1 MKMKRLITSVLL
13 LLAFLFPVAPAYAY
27 DFEVDGIYYNFRSDA
42 GIVEVTESP
51 STNKYS
57 GAVTIPET
65 VTYNGSTYTVK
76 VIDDWAFSG
85 CNGLTSVT
93 IGNSVSIIGIQA
105 FAHCDNLTSVNIG
118 SAVTY
123 IGDNV
128 FSYTRNLSHLV
139 VASENPRY
147 DSRDD
152 CNAVILTA
160 NNILWA
166 GCQSTVIPNSV
177 TGIRMGAFAGC
188 VGLTSVVIPGS
199 VTGIGTGAFSGCANL
214 ESIIVDNGNAAYDS
228 RDNCNAII
236 ETASN
241 RLFAGCQNTVIPS
254 TVTSIGDYAFAGMS
268 GLTSIAIP
276 ESVTAIGENAFQDCS
291 GLTSVAIPSSV
302 TSIGKYAF
310 MRCSGLTSVTIPS
323 SVTSIM
329 EGMFLMCSGLTS
341 VTIPCSVTS
350 IGNYAFVE
358 CSGLTCL
365 TIPGSVSAIGTW
377 AFWKCTGLTDVYS
390 HIADLSSV
398 TCGSATFYLSDKN
411 YSGRTLHVPQGA
423 ADAYQADEHWYPY
436 FEQIVD
442 DVMPEE
448 YLRGDVNLDGEIDL
462 SDINAVVDIIL
473 GRDIYA
479 ARADVNSDGEITIA
493 DINVI
498 IDIIVSAHEE
508 PEHEWVDLG
517 LPSGTLWATC
527 NVGANAP
534 EEFGHQF
541 AWGETAP
548 KETYSWDT
556 YKWCENGLLTRYC
569 NDSSFGPVDNKVEL
583 DPEDDAAY
591 VNWGPSWR
599 MPTVAQLEELYDNCT
614 QQWTTMNGVK
624 GILVTGPNGNTMF
637 LPAAGF
643 NWGDNNTGEGT
654 SGDIWSRELYTNIC
668 DFAYRLMFHY
678 EGWRAPSTGTRSFG
692 STVRAVRIPF

>member
-1 MKMKRLITSVLL
+1 MRRLITSALL
-13 LLAFLFPVAPAYAY
+13 LLAFLLPVATAYAY

-42 GIVEVTESP
+42 GIVAVTESP
-51 STNKYS
+51 NTNKYS
-57 GAVTIPET
+57 GDVTIPET
-65 VTYNGSTYTVK
+65 VTYNGSTYTVR
-76 VIDDWAFSG
+76 VIDDQAFSG

-93 IGNSVSIIGIQA
+93 IGDSVRIIGFQA

-118 SAVTY
+118 SAVLF

-128 FSYTRNLSHLV
+128 FSYTRNLSRLV
-139 VASENPRY
+139 VASDNPRY

-241 RLFAGCQNTVIPS
+241 RLFAGCQNTLIPS

-473 GRDIYA
+473 GRDIYT

-548 KETYSWDT
+548 KETYSWDN
-556 YKWCENGLLTRYC
+556 YKWCENGLLTKYC

-654 SGDIWSRELYTNIC
+654 SGDIWSRELYTSYC
-668 DFAYRLMFHY
+668 TFALDLMYHY
-678 EGWRAPSTGTRSFG
+678 EGWRAPAKGTRAFG
-692 STVRAVRIPF
+692 NSVRPVRVPF